1 MIFFVRQVEYY
12 CHLEVIACQ
21 WAELEEFVARKEGDL
36 DKLIEA
42 HKKYLAKVLEKGLLR
57 VVSKRSKKEAPLK
70 SQLEAIFATML
81 AYKNATVSLNLFTVK
96 GNSFRW
102 LIASSP
108 SFQDDLFAH
117 AMQLESHARSAQ
129 DTARVSLHCSR

>member
-42 HKKYLAKVLEKGLLR
+42 HKKYLAKLLEKGLLR
-57 VVSKRSKKEAPLK
+57 VVSKRSKKEASLK
-70 SQLEAIFATML
+70 SQLESIFTTML
-81 AYKNATVSLNLFTVK
+81 AYKNAAVSSFSSRNNLLRRGAYTSIS
-96 GNSFRW
+96 G
-102 LIASSP
+102 
-108 SFQDDLFAH
+108 
-117 AMQLESHARSAQ
+117 
-129 DTARVSLHCSR
+129 